1 MKLSRIFGM
10 LLDYDQ
16 DANKPGIDG
25 YEYHGFLG
33 LSVDIA
39 TADPGDPY
47 YYTLYKDGSVEKYK
61 KGDVMRLDELK
72 IDQLPNTDYK
82 LYSDVSITTAGY
94 FVFSS
99 EDDSVDDTKL
109 ITSLEDAIY
118 NMNSDE
124 YKVAEVVDV
133 DDNPGLFVNI
143 SIAKNTG
150 VHTVAQIMTIP
161 ELIKLNKTFRFFE
174 KKKLP
179 VDYNMTSDNSVYIF
193 TRQRRCDSEFRSA
206 DKISATNFVH
216 MLLSKLQYENQNCSI
231 EYKPMQASK
240 LFW

>member
-1 MKLSRIFGM
+1 MKLSKIFGM

-16 DANKPGIDG
+16 DIDKPGIDG

-33 LSVDIA
+33 SSVDIT
-39 TADPGDPY
+39 TADPTDPY
-47 YYTLYKDGSVEKYK
+47 YYTLYRDGSVEKYK
-61 KGDVMRLDELK
+61 KGDVMRLDDLK

-99 EDDSVDDTKL
+99 EEDSVTDTKL
-109 ITSLEDAIY
+109 ITSLENAIY
-118 NMNSDE
+118 DMNNDE
-124 YKVAEVVDV
+124 YRVEEVMDQNS
-133 DDNPGLFVNI
+133 NPGLFINI
-143 SIAKNTG
+143 SIAKYAG

-161 ELIKLNKTFRFFE
+161 ELIKLNQTYRFFE

-179 VDYNMTSDNSVYIF
+179 VDYNMTSDNSIYIF
-193 TRQRRCDSEFRSA
+193 TRQRRCDSEFRSV

-216 MLLSKLQYENQNCSI
+216 MLLSKLQYENQNCNI
-231 EYKPMQASK
+231 EYKPIQVSK
-240 LFW
+240 VFW

>member
-16 DANKPGIDG
+16 DTDKPGING

-33 LSVDIA
+33 SSVDIT
-39 TADPGDPY
+39 TADPTDPY
-47 YYTLYKDGSVEKYK
+47 YYTLYADGSVEKYK
-61 KGDVMRLDELK
+61 KGDVMRLDDTK
-72 IDQLPNTDYK
+72 INRLPNIDYK

-94 FVFSS
+94 FTFSS
-99 EDDSVDDTKL
+99 EDDSVTDTKL
-109 ITSLEDAIY
+109 ITSLEDTIY
-118 NMNSDE
+118 NMYSDE
-124 YKVAEVVDV
+124 YKVAEVIDE
-133 DDNPGLFVNI
+133 DNNPGLFINI
-143 SIAKNTG
+143 SITKCSG

-161 ELIKLNKTFRFFE
+161 ELIKLNQAYRFFE

-179 VDYNMTSDNSVYIF
+179 VDYNMTSDNSIYIF
-193 TRQRRCDSEFRSA
+193 TRQRRCDSEFRSV

-216 MLLSKLQYENQNCSI
+216 MLLSKLQYENQNCNV